1 MDLLQLADSDLGDVG
16 HKVVGDAVGI
26 LADQAGRMGAD
37 GVEVA
42 QQRNIQLGVSLAT
55 VGQDALGKHLGGAVG
70 VRGAAHG
77 EILADGHAGGV
88 TVDGGRGG
96 EDDVV
101 AVVTAH
107 DIQNVQRAGQI
118 VGVVLDGLGNALTH
132 SLVGGELDHAVDVLV
147 LGEDLL
153 NGGFVGHV
161 SLDKAEVL
169 ACDLLDAGQS
179 LGAGV
184 VVVIG
189 HDNVV
194 PSGQKF
200 HTGVAADVTGATAYQ
215 NCHNIRLLVIYD
227 FVAFR

>member
-1 MDLLQLADSDLGDVG
+1 MGTLA
-16 HKVVGDAVGI
+16 
-26 LADQAGRMGAD
+26 
-37 GVEVA
+37 
-42 QQRNIQLGVSLAT
+42 
-55 VGQDALGKHLGGAVG
+55 
-70 VRGAAHG
+70 
-77 EILADGHAGGV
+77 GV

-101 AVVTAH
+101 AVVAAH

-118 VGVVLDGLGNALTH
+118 VGVVLDGLGNALTN

-153 NGGFVGHV
+153 NGRFVGHV